1 MSVYLNMPCTTS
13 DDVWHDMS
21 TCGHTPC
28 LDSSCCSWCI
38 YRAASWHPRQLFNSF
53 RTCMLQ
59 CKWYVSYRPECM
71 SNRGDSSGTQ
81 KSLDTLCFTC
91 HACKKSCWQIIII
104 IVLAYKTPYCSNLCF
119 FQHYQHTYIDYYT
132 HIPLYTYTI
141 IHLHC
146 FTNNCKHCPLLKW
159 NILTYAFL
167 AKGQTQKDF
176 STLQSMYQTEQPPMQ
191 STQHSQ
197 AQHTQSNTP
206 AAYSTCL

>member
-1 MSVYLNMPCTTS
+1 MSGQQQLQLVYLQSCILASTTTLQLFQNLHAS
-13 DDVWHDMS
+13 VQVVCIISAWVHVQQRWQFWNPKELGY
-21 TCGHTPC
+21 TV
-28 LDSSCCSWCI
+28 LYSSCLQKKLLTDQYHHST
-38 YRAASWHPRQLFNSF
+38 SVQNSLLFQSVLF
-53 RTCMLQ
+53 
-59 CKWYVSYRPECM
+59 P
-71 SNRGDSSGTQ
+71 
-81 KSLDTLCFTC
+81 TL
-91 HACKKSCWQIIII
+91 
-104 IVLAYKTPYCSNLCF
+104 P
-119 FQHYQHTYIDYYT
+119 T
-132 HIPLYTYTI
+132 HIHGLLDTYTI

-167 AKGQTQKDF
+167 EKGQTQKDF